1 MPYTKEMLGAMFK
14 QKGAVWKDVNNKFG
28 EGIIVAVDDG
38 SGRVL
43 PFVGDERLGPC
54 VAFLQRE
61 WPGEIIY
68 FSQKDT
74 LFNLSR
80 LVRKG

>member
-14 QKGAVWKDVNNKFG
+14 QEGAVWKDVNNKFG
-28 EGIIVAVDDG
+28 EGTIVAVDDG
-38 SGRVL
+38 SGKVL
-43 PFVGDERLGPC
+43 PFVDEEGLGCC
-54 VAFLQRE
+54 VAFHQGE

-68 FSQKDT
+68 FSQNDT

-80 LVRKG
+80 LVRVS